1 MNTEIKPAR
10 TRVTPTFAKWEGPQR
25 YVNHDPR
32 PGLPFEGDGLTYDRT
47 DKIVAR
53 GLGFAAIVIL
63 GLDLWGLFK

>member
-63 GLDLWGLFK
+63 GLDLWELFK